1 MRTNRLRRGPEVT
14 VLGMGTAQ
22 LGNLYRETTEAEV
35 SGAVDAAFE
44 RGIAYL
50 DTAPHYGLG
59 LSERRLGARLAGR
72 PRDTFTVSTKVG
84 RVLDPSPET
93 ADRMDD
99 EGFAVPAGSRRR
111 FDLSRDGIRRSLESS
126 LERLGLDHVD
136 IAYLHDPDLA
146 MAADADRHGLGAV
159 IGALE
164 ALAELRD
171 EGLVR
176 AIGTG
181 TNQSA
186 LPAELVGR
194 ADLDVVMIAGRYTL
208 LDLAAERDLL
218 PAALEQGVDVVA
230 AGVYN
235 SGLLSRDRVPA
246 DAHYDYQAAPAALVE
261 RANRIA
267 EVCEEFGVTLPVA
280 ALQFPLRHPAVVSVV
295 VGCRSRSHVEQSAD
309 RLATPV
315 PDELWDAL
323 ASRALIG

>member
-14 VLGMGTAQ
+14 VLGMGTSQ
-22 LGNLYRETTEAEV
+22 FGNLYRETSDEEV
-35 SGAVDAAFE
+35 AGAVDAALE
-44 RGIAYL
+44 RGVRYA

-59 LSERRLGARLAGR
+59 LSERRLGDRLAGL
-72 PRDTFTVSTKVG
+72 PRGTFTVSTKVG

-99 EGFAVPAGSRRR
+99 EGFMVPARYRRR

-126 LERLGLDHVD
+126 LDRLGLDHVD

-146 MAADADRHGLGAV
+146 MAADPERHGERAV
-159 IGALE
+159 LGALE
-164 ALAELRD
+164 AMAELRD

-181 TNQSA
+181 TNSSA
-186 LPAELVGR
+186 LPTELIR
-194 ADLDVVMIAGRYTL
+194 HADLDVVMIAGRFTL
-208 LDLAAERDLL
+208 LDQSALDDLL
-218 PAALEQGVDVVA
+218 PAALERGVAVVA

-235 SGLLSRDRVPA
+235 SGLLSRDRVPS
-246 DAHYDYQAAPAALVE
+246 DARYDYEAAPAALVD

-267 EVCEEFGVTLPVA
+267 AVCEEHGVTLPVV

-295 VGCRSRSHVEQSAD
+295 VGCRSRSHVEDSVD
-309 RLATPV
+309 RLEAPV

-323 ASRALIG
+323 ASQALIG

>member
-14 VLGMGTAQ
+14 VLGMGTSQ
-22 LGNLYRETTEAEV
+22 FGNLYRETTDAEV
-35 SGAVDAAFE
+35 AGAVDAAFE
-44 RGIAYL
+44 RGIGYL

-59 LSERRLGARLAGR
+59 LSERRLGERLAGL
-72 PRDTFTVSTKVG
+72 PRGTFTVSTKVG

-99 EGFAVPAGSRRR
+99 EGFVVPARFRRR

-146 MAADADRHGLGAV
+146 VAVDPDRHGLGAV

-186 LPAELVGR
+186 LPAELLGR

-208 LDLAAERDLL
+208 LDQSAQRDLL
-218 PAALEQGVDVVA
+218 PAALERGVDVVA

-246 DAHYDYQAAPAALVE
+246 DARYDYEAAPAALID

-267 EVCEEFGVTLPVA
+267 EVCEELGVTLPVA

-295 VGCRSRSHVEQSAD
+295 VGCRSRSHVEQSVD
-309 RLATPV
+309 RLAAPV

-323 ASRALIG
+323 AAQALIG